1 MDNYDKRK
9 HKRFSLGDLVLSVRR
24 IEESIRFVVL
34 EHDVKDIGFGGIC
47 FITKKLLALGDK
59 VSIHAKG
66 KKRGY
71 KFGAHAEVRWI
82 SKPNMFGKNYVG
94 ARFVKLSPESKQTL
108 AKVTN
113 VFQRNLPMPVK
124 SLMWRVYNITDF
136 QRWAAIVVTGLM
148 IVFTVASTTHLLV
161 TRKSAEKIA
170 KVKME
175 FFKIEIVCP
184 GCNETFVLKKATII
198 FGVEDHCICPK
209 CGAPIKYMNHC
220 KP

>member
-1 MDNYDKRK
+1 
-9 HKRFSLGDLVLSVRR
+9 
-24 IEESIRFVVL
+24 
-34 EHDVKDIGFGGIC
+34 
-47 FITKKLLALGDK
+47 
-59 VSIHAKG
+59 
-66 KKRGY
+66 
-71 KFGAHAEVRWI
+71 
-82 SKPNMFGKNYVG
+82 
-94 ARFVKLSPESKQTL
+94 
-108 AKVTN
+108 
-113 VFQRNLPMPVK
+113 MPVK

-170 KVKME
+170 RAEME

-184 GCNETFVLKKATII
+184 RCNETFVLKKATII
-198 FGVEDHCICPK
+198 FGVEDHCICPE